1 MGDHGKLC
9 KQSMNPG
16 RYSTSLLFFA
26 GLPPGFKMR
35 FYCFLVRL
43 TVLTADPSKVL
54 EMSCQVVKV
63 YALKMSEGQFG
74 NLK

>member
-1 MGDHGKLC
+1 
-9 KQSMNPG
+9 
-16 RYSTSLLFFA
+16 
-26 GLPPGFKMR
+26 MR